1 MKISVI
7 TGSRSEFG
15 LSKWVIKKIHE
26 DSQLELSLLVTG
38 MHLSPEFGDT
48 FKEIEDVGF
57 KIDRKIE
64 ILMSS
69 DTSIGISKSVGLGII
84 SFSEAL
90 EQIKPDLV
98 MVLGDRFEIFSACI
112 AANFL
117 KIPIAHIHGGE
128 RTEGSID
135 ESIRHSI
142 TKMSHFHFA
151 STEEYRNRIIQ
162 LGENPKKV
170 FCTGTPGIDS
180 IYNYKLLN
188 KNELES
194 KLNFKLGKLSAVVT
208 YHPDTLEKDNK
219 TKNIINLLEA
229 FNEFEDL
236 KVVFCLPNADTY
248 GRTLSFIVKKYFDD
262 NPKKGVTS
270 INLGQKVYLSA
281 ILNTNLVIGNS
292 SSGIIEAPSFKK
304 PTVNVGDRQKGRL
317 SGDTVIHVNNSKKSI
332 IAGIKKALSKE
343 FTNNI
348 KKSKN
353 PYGDKG
359 ASERIV
365 DIIKQIKLDD
375 NTIKKEFFDMKSSN
389 KQ

>member
-15 LSKWVIKKIHE
+15 LLQWVIKGIQE
-26 DSQLELSLLVTG
+26 ENQLELSLLVTG
-38 MHLSPEFGDT
+38 MHLSPEFGAT
-48 FKEIEDVGF
+48 YKNIEDTGF
-57 KIDRKIE
+57 KIDKKIE

-69 DTSIGISKSVGLGII
+69 DTSIGISKSTGLGII
-84 SFSEAL
+84 SISEAL

-112 AANFL
+112 AATFL

-142 TKMSHFHFA
+142 TKLSHFHFA
-151 STEEYRNRIIQ
+151 STEEYKKRIIQ
-162 LGENPKKV
+162 LGENPKNV

-188 KNELES
+188 KSQIES
-194 KLNFKLGKLSAVVT
+194 KLNFKLGNLSATVT
-208 YHPDTLEKDNK
+208 YHPDTLEKDINP
-219 TKNIINLLEA
+219 KNINNLLSA
-229 FNEFEDL
+229 LNEFEDL
-236 KVVFCLPNADTY
+236 KVIFCLPNADTY
-248 GRTLSFIVKKYFDD
+248 GRTLSSIVKKYFVD
-262 NPKKGVTS
+262 NPNKGITS

-281 ILNTNLVIGNS
+281 IKNTNLVIGNS

-304 PTVNVGDRQKGRL
+304 PTVNVGERQKGRL

-332 IAGIKKALSKE
+332 IAGIEKALSKE
-343 FTNNI
+343 FLSKI
-348 KKSKN
+348 KKSIN

-359 ASERIV
+359 ASKRIV
-365 DIIKQIKLDD
+365 DTIKQIKLND
-375 NTIKKEFFDMKSSN
+375 NTIKKEFFDMKN
-389 KQ
+389 LINH